1 MKCTVIAEHKVS
13 TIFISVHTAVC
24 LKRNTTQR
32 FFKHYQIWNFRDKN
46 SSRMTFKLEHIYETD
61 SKWSLRML
69 IENGDMKDNT
79 LKPVRVSQ
87 YHAYFVQQSYEK
99 N

>member
-1 MKCTVIAEHKVS
+1 MK
-13 TIFISVHTAVC
+13 
-24 LKRNTTQR
+24 
-32 FFKHYQIWNFRDKN
+32 
-46 SSRMTFKLEHIYETD
+46 FKLEHIYETD

-87 YHAYFVQQSYEK
+87 YDAYFIAKSYK
-99 N
+99 NNN